1 MTAGVPAA
9 GWRDLLT
16 RSGRRSAPLRIRAA
30 AALSV
35 VLLLHLLGLAL
46 LGVGLA
52 TTPAGVLTLGMAG
65 FAYTRG
71 WLHSLDADHLAM
83 IDNSTRKFLAEGHR
97 PAAVGL
103 AFSGGHSTVVVG
115 AGIAVVAGVGWIR
128 EAADPSSVLAA
139 RLGLIGGLV
148 SAGYLLLVA
157 AANLPTLIAA
167 WRDHRAGSD
176 SGDHRPTGLMGRLL
190 RAPLA
195 RVRHAGHIYWFGV
208 LFGLGFDTA
217 STLSILMLTAA
228 AGVAGAPPLTLM
240 ALPLLFAAGM
250 TLGDSVNQLLM
261 LRLYT
266 AAVADRS
273 RARLNL
279 AVTAISIGVALVV
292 AILTLAGIAAE
303 HGLGGG
309 LAEALAAVDTQWW
322 GVGLLAVFALAA
334 ATWALRRTVRS
345 SGAPG

>member
-1 MTAGVPAA
+1 MSAGAPAV
-9 GWRDLLT
+9 GWRSLLT
-16 RSGRRSAPLRIRAA
+16 RSGRRSAPLRLRAA

-35 VLLLHLLGLAL
+35 VAVLHLLGLAL

-103 AFSGGHSTVVVG
+103 AFSGGHSTVVVI

-128 EAADPSSVLAA
+128 EAADPGTALAG

-167 WRDHRAGSD
+167 WRDRRTSGAAGP
-176 SGDHRPTGLMGRLL
+176 RPLGLMGRVL

-228 AGVAGAPPLTLM
+228 AGVAGAPPLTLL

-279 AVTAISIGVALVV
+279 VVTAISIGAALAV

-303 HGLGGG
+303 HGWAGGVVTA
-309 LAEALAAVDTQWW
+309 LAEVDTQWW
-322 GVGLLAVFALAA
+322 GVGLLAVFAVVAA
-334 ATWALRRTVRS
+334 SWALRRGFRS
-345 SGAPG
+345 SDAPG